1 MARTERLVVM
11 VEPSLAAE
19 IKRLADGMQMPVSGL
34 LNLLLTIA
42 VNSTG
47 DTFAAFGATIDSL
60 AAADAEHD
68 SK

>member
-11 VEPSLAAE
+11 VEPSLSAE
-19 IKRLADGMQMPVSGL
+19 IKRLAEGMQMPVSGL

-47 DTFAAFGATIDSL
+47 DTFQAFGNTIEALKGSDES
-60 AAADAEHD
+60 E
-68 SK
+68 